1 MKPTKSI
8 LCHRSNSSSS
18 PRAPLAA
25 SVPLTL
31 SLSLCFLLSLS
42 RARSPLLLRRRS
54 VRGMPPFVPP
64 PSRSPAQNFSPVTPA
79 ESLPVSGLNFPL
91 ARLTTARE
99 TSTISH
105 EETSF
110 LPAVFRDTPPCFLAS
125 RWARSSGFHGPT
137 ERVQHFAVGSIPG
150 CGRCRLATRNSYLLF
165 YSWGYAPNA

>member
-1 MKPTKSI
+1 
-8 LCHRSNSSSS
+8 
-18 PRAPLAA
+18 
-25 SVPLTL
+25 
-31 SLSLCFLLSLS
+31 
-42 RARSPLLLRRRS
+42 
-54 VRGMPPFVPP
+54 MPPFVPP

-150 CGRCRLATRNSYLLF
+150 CGRCRLATWNSYLLF
-165 YSWGYAPNA
+165 YSWGYAPNAWWRIRCVAVLDCSLWYMLDAPPLLSGLLFQKTRHCLAWWKGDVLSWPLFLAT